1 MTEKLPSGR
10 AIGIVGMAIA
20 QGTLATLRAKQI
32 ITNEEADSLLDGI
45 LVGIEN
51 ILPSSEPDVQ
61 EARVLLETMFRTGLK
76 SPPADAK

>member
-20 QGTLATLRAKQI
+20 QGTVATLRSKQI
-32 ITNEEADSLLDGI
+32 ITNEEAKACRTAFWSGLGTSFPLL
-45 LVGIEN
+45 N
-51 ILPSSEPDVQ
+51 SMFQ
-61 EARVLLETMFRTGLK
+61 EARVLLETMFRTLK